1 MGIRTA
7 LVVDDSRS
15 ARYILQRLLERR
27 HIQVDLVGSAQ
38 QALTYLSEHR
48 PDVVFMDD
56 MMPGMEG
63 HEAVDQLAADPST
76 QTIPII
82 MYTARDY
89 AEADAPVLQKGVIG
103 VLSKPFST
111 EDVNALLKKVEANGS
126 SRDVHA
132 QPDVAQLIRV
142 SEPVSDPEPTAIVSP
157 PIVQAP
163 TIQESS
169 QPAQNLETLR
179 SELTNTV
186 KVEVRLA
193 VDQWLGE
200 ALESQIAEQIEPQYE
215 AWRGALKEVRA
226 DHVRFQ
232 GQILEQ
238 RIPRLLDLLE
248 NRLDQRITLSQKD
261 LVEQIN
267 NGTLSPL
274 QRTHIANIV
283 RSEVEQAARRP
294 ARQAARQATAEL
306 MRSDMSALNLR
317 VERVRRRMNASIGF
331 GITALLGCVALAYFV
346 GTLN

>member
-76 QTIPII
+76 QAIPII

-89 AEADAPVLQKGVIG
+89 AEAEAPVLQRGVIG
-103 VLSKPFST
+103 VLSKPFT
-111 EDVNALLKKVEANGS
+111 PEDVNALLKKVEANGS
-126 SRDVHA
+126 SRDVHT
-132 QPDVAQLIRV
+132 QPDVAHLIRTG
-142 SEPVSDPEPTAIVSP
+142 EPVSP

-163 TIQESS
+163 IIQESNHA
-169 QPAQNLETLR
+169 AQNLEALR
-179 SELTNTV
+179 NELTRAV

-200 ALESQIAEQIEPQYE
+200 ALESQIAEQIETQSV
-215 AWRGALKEVRA
+215 AWRGALEEVRA
-226 DHVRFQ
+226 DHARFQ

-261 LVEQIN
+261 MVEQIN
-267 NGTLSPL
+267 NGTLGPL

-283 RSEVEQAARRP
+283 RSEVERAAQRP

-317 VERVRRRMNASIGF
+317 VERVRRRMNTTIGF

-346 GTLN
+346 GTLS